1 MDSTMG
7 RHVTRL
13 SDLRGKKVRSISGET
28 LGRVHEVHCEAGR
41 ITALV
46 CGPGSFMERWTA
58 RGQGREIPL
67 QALRRIGDDE
77 ILVDLGGA

>member
-1 MDSTMG
+1 MDPAMG
-7 RHVTRL
+7 GNVTRL
-13 SDLRGKKVRSISGET
+13 SDLRGKKVRSITGDT
-28 LGRVHEVHCEAGR
+28 LGRVHEVHCEGER
-41 ITALV
+41 IAALV

-77 ILVDLGGA
+77 ILVDLGGP